1 MNPVLKARATRITS
15 FRGTPIVW
23 VKIEPTDE
31 AFLLLGLDEGG
42 HAVSDT
48 WHLTQREA
56 QRQAHLQFGVEEG
69 GWVEDSAA

>member
-1 MNPVLKARATRITS
+1 MNPVLKARAKKVTS

-31 AFLLLGLDEGG
+31 AFLLLGLDEAGTSI
-42 HAVSDT
+42 SDT

-56 QRQAHLQFGVEEG
+56 QRQAHLQFGVDEAA
-69 GWVEDSAA
+69 WVEDPGH